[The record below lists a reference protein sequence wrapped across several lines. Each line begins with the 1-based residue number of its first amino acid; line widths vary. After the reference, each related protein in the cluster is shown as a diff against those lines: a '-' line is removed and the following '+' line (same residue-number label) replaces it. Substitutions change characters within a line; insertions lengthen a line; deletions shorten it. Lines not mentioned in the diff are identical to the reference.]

1 MTYTGRQTLL
11 ICLLLLDASYFK
23 GQIPRAEMLAAT
35 NKQKATNNVFDTREE
50 AVEPM
55 SHHVPIGVAPGS
67 SR

>member
-1 MTYTGRQTLL
+1 MMCMGRQTLL
-11 ICLLLLDASYFK
+11 ICLLPPDALYFK
-23 GQIPRAEMLAAT
+23 GQILRAEMLAAT